1 VLDRFAR
8 YLEKHQLCQK
18 GDSVLVACSGGVDSV
33 VLLDLFRRS
42 SFPVGV
48 AHANYGLRG
57 AESDGDEAFV
67 TDLCRAQGIEL
78 FSRRFDVR
86 AFAEITGES
95 IQMAARDLRYT
106 WFSEILEKGKYRVV
120 ATAHHLNDNFETV
133 LHRLVRGTGLDRLKG
148 IPPRRGQVIRP
159 LLFASKAEVEAYARQ
174 NKLTWREDSSNKEE
188 KYQRNLLRNRVVPV
202 LRELNPA
209 LEATF
214 ADTLQKF
221 LAADILAAIGLKALI
236 DRYAGGPDG
245 QWRLS
250 RRFLN
255 EYPDAAVLQNVLD
268 NFGFSLRVCEEI
280 VSSKDAQA
288 GKQFFSDS
296 HVLTIDRTELVV
308 VPKGGDWA
316 NESAEISKEDAQAE
330 LGPWRL
336 EVSAVPVSKPANF
349 PATAQ
354 LDSDRLRFPLVWRK
368 WKAGDSFVPLGM
380 SGRKKVSDLLTDL
393 KLSRA
398 DKDKVTVVVSGGEI
412 AWVAG
417 YRVSDGFKL
426 TSQTRAA
433 LKLDL
438 RPRFP
443 GQ

>member
-33 VLLDLFRRS
+33 VLLDLFRKS
-42 SFPVGV
+42 GFPVGV

-57 AESDGDEAFV
+57 SESDGDEAFV
-67 TDLCRAQGIEL
+67 TGMCRVLGLEL

-86 AFAEITGES
+86 SYAEITGES

-106 WFSEILEKGKYRVV
+106 WFNEILGKGKYRVV

-133 LHRLVRGTGLDRLKG
+133 LHRLVRGTGLDGLKG
-148 IPPRRGQVIRP
+148 IPPRRGRVIRP
-159 LLFASKAEVEAYARQ
+159 LLFATKAEVEAYARQ
-174 NKLTWREDSSNKEE
+174 NQLTWREDSSNKEE

-221 LAADILAAIGLKALI
+221 LAGDTLAAIGLKSLM
-236 DRYAGGPDG
+236 DRYAAGHDG

-250 RRFLN
+250 RNFLN
-255 EYPDAAVLQNVLD
+255 EYPNPAVLQRVLED
-268 NFGFSLRVCEEI
+268 FGFSLRVCEEI
-280 VSSKDAQA
+280 VANKDAQP

-296 HVLTIDRTELVV
+296 HVLTIDRIELIVL
-308 VPKGGDWA
+308 PKGGDWV
-316 NESAEISKEDAQAE
+316 NQSAELAKDDAQAE

-336 EVSAVPVSKPANF
+336 KVSSVPVTKPASI
-349 PATAQ
+349 PATAM
-354 LDSDRLRFPLVWRK
+354 LDGDRLRFPLLWRK

-398 DKDKVTVVVSGGEI
+398 DKDQVTVVVSGDEI

-426 TSQTRAA
+426 TSETRAA
-433 LKLDL
+433 LRLDL
-438 RPRFP
+438 VPRFP
-443 GQ
+443 SQ